1 MPDLNSVA
9 MTGTIAAEPKLIERG
24 TLKVARLRLTVETV
38 RRDRESGEMMPRQHH
53 FNVAVFG
60 GPAAEAA
67 RLRIGTHVSVRG
79 QLSHS
84 TFRDQS
90 GCEQESLE
98 VTTAEAVRP
107 LGSLLDAPPEAGPGA
122 PEEAP
127 HSKPQRQGVSDPDV
141 LDW

>member
-9 MTGTIAAEPKLIERG
+9 MTGTIAAEPKLIERD
-24 TLKVARLRLTVETV
+24 TLKVARLRLMVETV
-38 RRDRESGEMMPRQHH
+38 RRDRESGEIVPRQHH

-84 TFRDQS
+84 MFRDQS
-90 GCEQESLE
+90 GAERESVE
-98 VTTAEAVRP
+98 VTSAEPVRP
-107 LGSLLDAPPEAGPGA
+107 LGSLSDALLEAGEQETPRS
-122 PEEAP
+122 E
-127 HSKPQRQGVSDPDV
+127 PQHPRPSDPDV

>member
-90 GCEQESLE
+90 GAERESVE
-98 VTTAEAVRP
+98 VTTAEPVRP
-107 LGSLLDAPPEAGPGA
+107 LGSLSDAPLEADQDG
-122 PEEAP
+122 EQEAP
-127 HSKPQRQGVSDPDV
+127 RSEPQRPRQSDPDV